1 MVLISYMSVYISG
14 VLGRHGH
21 FDVSLRVRFAT
32 ALAIGIV
39 STSMPSFGRGVEHV
53 IEEPRMEM
61 I

>member
-1 MVLISYMSVYISG
+1 MSVYMSG

>member
-21 FDVSLRVRFAT
+21 FDVLTVRFAT